1 VKNSIFAISPLLL
14 FAISTHAQLKI
25 TVDHNTGT
33 AANSSFSFKRVS
45 SPARDDLASTAK
57 LTLVDGDLDG
67 NGAGLAA
74 LVDGVLPREEDEPGK
89 NLFFAAGTGGGRI
102 RMDFGRVLEIAQ
114 VNSYSWH
121 PNARGPQVY
130 AIWASDASDAKFNA
144 APKAKTDPRSCGW
157 KLITVVDTRPE
168 RMEDDGGQYGVS
180 VSDATGVLGKY
191 RYLLF
196 DLFVVETADEYG
208 NTFYSEID
216 VLEKK

>member
-1 VKNSIFAISPLLL
+1 M
-14 FAISTHAQLKI
+14 
-25 TVDHNTGT
+25 
-33 AANSSFSFKRVS
+33 
-45 SPARDDLASTAK
+45 DL
-57 LTLVDGDLDG
+57 
-67 NGAGLAA
+67 
-74 LVDGVLPREEDEPGK
+74 
-89 NLFFAAGTGGGRI
+89 
-102 RMDFGRVLEIAQ
+102 GRVLEIAQ

-121 PNARGPQVY
+121 ANARGPQVY
-130 AIWASDASDAKFNA
+130 AIWASDGSDAKFNA
-144 APKAKTDPRSCGW
+144 APKAKTDPRTCGW

-216 VLEKK
+216 VIAGR